1 MIMGIIYYAT
11 LTITAP
17 VFPLMII
24 VLVPVGLLVMN
35 WMWNRET
42 LASEGACNEGMWE
55 EDEDRQNET
64 I

>member
-1 MIMGIIYYAT
+1 

-17 VFPLMII
+17 VFPVIII

-35 WMWNRET
+35 RMWNRET
-42 LASEGACNEGMWE
+42 LTSGGACNEGMQ
-55 EDEDRQNET
+55 EDEDRQNGM